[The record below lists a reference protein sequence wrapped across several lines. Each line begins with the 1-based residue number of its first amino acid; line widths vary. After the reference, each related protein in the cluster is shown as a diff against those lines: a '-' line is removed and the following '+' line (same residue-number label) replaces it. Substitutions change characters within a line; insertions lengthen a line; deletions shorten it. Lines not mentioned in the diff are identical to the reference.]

1 MVVKVDLVIENA
13 WVYRTFRQCFERMD
27 IAVAGGKIFDVSPV
41 SDFVGDSEHR
51 VEARRGEWEAES
63 VFDGTG
69 KFVIPGLVDIHM
81 HVESSMTYPEE
92 FSRAVVPF
100 GVTTVVADPH
110 EIANV
115 FGLEGILSFMEQET
129 ELDIFYGIPSSV
141 PATRTEMETSGAEFG
156 EKELRELLRDERVV
170 CLGEV
175 MNFKD
180 LVAEGDTKSKRF
192 LEVCGECGRKIR
204 IEGHC
209 PGLSGVDLAAF
220 IRAGVDADHT
230 EQTAESV
237 LEKTDMGMF
246 LELQEKSLKEEVVE
260 AVKRRKIYENVA
272 LVTDDTMPDR
282 LMEGHL
288 NRIVRLAVE
297 KGMPAEKAIYLATFT
312 PARRMHLDDR
322 GIIAPGKKAD
332 LVVLPD
338 LESFVPE
345 AVFKDGKRCED
356 TAEGA
361 EKEAAECLE
370 NEVGVE
376 KRPEKGVIKRF
387 PDHFYSSVKCRL
399 ALASD
404 FILPV
409 SDFWKEVRWKECG
422 EEALSGKPGGSEV
435 PKLSG
440 TAVVNVMQIQTFG
453 TRAKHVQR
461 EIPVQDGNLCWQ
473 EAGLCLAAVFERYG
487 KNGNVS
493 WGFVEHA
500 LEQKGAVATTWSHD
514 SHNLLVLGNSVED
527 MVLAQNEVVHM
538 QGGYVTAS
546 GGRVTAAAELPV
558 GGIISEKSLPELAAE
573 IRAVRGEIERMGY
586 VNNNVIMSISTLSL
600 LVSPVLKLSDQ
611 GMFDVKS
618 QRKIP
623 LVEAFQIQ
631 EEKVVEQ

>member
-1 MVVKVDLVIENA
+1 MKVDLVIENA

-27 IAVAGGKIFDVSPV
+27 IAVAGGKFFDVSPV
-41 SDFVGDSEHR
+41 SDFVGDSEQR
-51 VEARRGEWEAES
+51 VSARRGEWETES

-115 FGLEGILSFMEQET
+115 FGVEGILSFMEEET

-192 LEVCGECGRKIR
+192 LKVCGECGRKIR

-209 PGLSGVDLAAF
+209 PGLSGRDLAAF

-230 EQTAESV
+230 EQTAESI

-260 AVKRRKIYENVA
+260 VVKRKQLYENIA

-332 LVVLPD
+332 FVVLPD

-345 AVFKDGKRCED
+345 AVFKDGKRCVD
-356 TAEGA
+356 TSAEG
-361 EKEAAECLE
+361 
-370 NEVGVE
+370 VG
-376 KRPEKGVIKRF
+376 KRLKRRF

-409 SDFWKEVRWKECG
+409 ADFWKEECR
-422 EEALSGKPGGSEV
+422 EEALSGKPSGSEIQ
-435 PKLSG
+435 KLSG

-546 GGRVTAAAELPV
+546 GGRVTAAAKLPV
-558 GGIISEKSLPELAAE
+558 GGIISDKSLPELAAE

-600 LVSPVLKLSDQ
+600 LVSPELKLSDQ

>member
-27 IAVAGGKIFDVSPV
+27 IAVAGGKFFDVSPV
-41 SDFVGDSEHR
+41 SDFVGDSEQR
-51 VEARRGEWEAES
+51 VSARRGEWETES

-115 FGLEGILSFMEQET
+115 FGVEGILSFMEEET

-209 PGLSGVDLAAF
+209 PGLSGGDLAAF

-230 EQTAESV
+230 EQTAESI

-260 AVKRRKIYENVA
+260 VVKRKQLYENIA

-282 LMEGHL
+282 LIEGHL

-332 LVVLPD
+332 FVVLPD

-345 AVFKDGKRCED
+345 AVFKDGKRCVD
-356 TAEGA
+356 AAAEG
-361 EKEAAECLE
+361 LG
-370 NEVGVE
+370 NRL
-376 KRPEKGVIKRF
+376 KRRF

-409 SDFWKEVRWKECG
+409 ADFWKEECR
-422 EEALSGKPGGSEV
+422 EEALSGKPSGSEIQ
-435 PKLSG
+435 KLSG

-527 MVLAQNEVVHM
+527 MVLAQNEVVYM

-546 GGRVTAAAELPV
+546 GGRVTAAAKLPV
-558 GGIISEKSLPELAAE
+558 GGIISDKSLPELAAE

-600 LVSPVLKLSDQ
+600 LVSPELKLSDQ

>member
-1 MVVKVDLVIENA
+1 
-13 WVYRTFRQCFERMD
+13 
-27 IAVAGGKIFDVSPV
+27 
-41 SDFVGDSEHR
+41 
-51 VEARRGEWEAES
+51 
-63 VFDGTG
+63 
-69 KFVIPGLVDIHM
+69 M

-115 FGLEGILSFMEQET
+115 FGVEGILSFMEEET

-180 LVAEGDTKSKRF
+180 LVAEGDTKSKSF
-192 LEVCGECGRKIR
+192 LKVCGECGRKIR

-209 PGLSGVDLAAF
+209 PGLSGGDLAAF

-230 EQTAESV
+230 EQTAESI

-260 AVKRRKIYENVA
+260 VVKRKQLYENIA

-332 LVVLPD
+332 FVVLPD

-345 AVFKDGKRCED
+345 AVFKDGKRCVD
-356 TAEGA
+356 AAAEG
-361 EKEAAECLE
+361 
-370 NEVGVE
+370 VG
-376 KRPEKGVIKRF
+376 KRLKRRF

-409 SDFWKEVRWKECG
+409 ADFWKEECRNECR
-422 EEALSGKPGGSEV
+422 EEALSGKPSGSEIQ
-435 PKLSG
+435 KLSG

-546 GGRVTAAAELPV
+546 GGRVTAAAKLPV
-558 GGIISEKSLPELAAE
+558 GGIISDKSLPELAAE

-600 LVSPVLKLSDQ
+600 LVSPELKLSDQ

>member
-1 MVVKVDLVIENA
+1 MKVDLVIENA

-27 IAVAGGKIFDVSPV
+27 IAVAGGKFFDVSPV
-41 SDFVGDSEHR
+41 SDFVGDSEQR
-51 VEARRGEWEAES
+51 VSARRGEWEAES

-115 FGLEGILSFMEQET
+115 FGVEGILSFMEEET

-209 PGLSGVDLAAF
+209 PGLSGGDLAAF

-230 EQTAESV
+230 EQTAESI

-260 AVKRRKIYENVA
+260 VVKRKQLYENIA

-332 LVVLPD
+332 FVVLPD

-345 AVFKDGKRCED
+345 AVFKDGKRCVD
-356 TAEGA
+356 AAAEG
-361 EKEAAECLE
+361 
-370 NEVGVE
+370 VG
-376 KRPEKGVIKRF
+376 KRLKRRF

-409 SDFWKEVRWKECG
+409 ADFWKEECR
-422 EEALSGKPGGSEV
+422 EEALSGKPSGSEIQ
-435 PKLSG
+435 KLSG

-558 GGIISEKSLPELAAE
+558 GGIISDKSLPELAAE

-600 LVSPVLKLSDQ
+600 LVSPELKLSDQ
-611 GMFDVKS
+611 GLFDVKS

>member
-1 MVVKVDLVIENA
+1 MKVDLVIENA

-27 IAVAGGKIFDVSPV
+27 IAVAGGKFFDVSPV
-41 SDFVGDSEHR
+41 SDFVGDSEQR
-51 VEARRGEWEAES
+51 VSARRGEWETES

-110 EIANV
+110 ESANV
-115 FGLEGILSFMEQET
+115 FGVEGILSFMEEET

-209 PGLSGVDLAAF
+209 PGLSGGDLAAF

-230 EQTAESV
+230 EQTAESI

-260 AVKRRKIYENVA
+260 VVKRKQLYENIA

-332 LVVLPD
+332 FVVLPD

-345 AVFKDGKRCED
+345 AVFKDGKRCVD
-356 TAEGA
+356 TSAEG
-361 EKEAAECLE
+361 
-370 NEVGVE
+370 VG
-376 KRPEKGVIKRF
+376 KRLKRRF

-409 SDFWKEVRWKECG
+409 ADFWKEECR
-422 EEALSGKPGGSEV
+422 EEALSGKPSGSEIQ
-435 PKLSG
+435 KLSG

-546 GGRVTAAAELPV
+546 GGRVTAAAKLPV
-558 GGIISEKSLPELAAE
+558 GGIISDKSLPELAAE

-600 LVSPVLKLSDQ
+600 LVSPELKLSDQ
-611 GMFDVKS
+611 GLFDVKS

>member
-1 MVVKVDLVIENA
+1 M
-13 WVYRTFRQCFERMD
+13 
-27 IAVAGGKIFDVSPV
+27 
-41 SDFVGDSEHR
+41 
-51 VEARRGEWEAES
+51 
-63 VFDGTG
+63 
-69 KFVIPGLVDIHM
+69 
-81 HVESSMTYPEE
+81 EE
-92 FSRAVVPF
+92 
-100 GVTTVVADPH
+100 
-110 EIANV
+110 
-115 FGLEGILSFMEQET
+115 ET

-209 PGLSGVDLAAF
+209 PGLSGGDLAAF

-230 EQTAESV
+230 EQTAESI

-260 AVKRRKIYENVA
+260 VVKRKQLYENIA

-332 LVVLPD
+332 FVVLPD

-345 AVFKDGKRCED
+345 AVFKDGKRCVD
-356 TAEGA
+356 TSAEG
-361 EKEAAECLE
+361 
-370 NEVGVE
+370 VG
-376 KRPEKGVIKRF
+376 KRLKRRF

-409 SDFWKEVRWKECG
+409 ADFWKEECR
-422 EEALSGKPGGSEV
+422 EEALSGKPSGSEIQ
-435 PKLSG
+435 KLSG

-461 EIPVQDGNLCWQ
+461 EISVQDGNLCWQ

-546 GGRVTAAAELPV
+546 SGRVTAAAKLPV
-558 GGIISEKSLPELAAE
+558 GGIISDKSLPELAAE

-600 LVSPVLKLSDQ
+600 LVSPELKLSDQ
-611 GMFDVKS
+611 GLFDVKS

>member
-1 MVVKVDLVIENA
+1 MKVDLVIENA

-27 IAVAGGKIFDVSPV
+27 IAVTGGKFFDVSPV
-41 SDFVGDSEHR
+41 SDFVEGSEQR
-51 VEARRGEWEAES
+51 VGARRGEWEAES

-92 FSRAVVPF
+92 FSRTVVPF

-180 LVAEGDTKSKRF
+180 LVAEGDTKSKSF
-192 LEVCGECGRKIR
+192 LKVCGECGRKIR

-209 PGLSGVDLAAF
+209 PGLSGGDLAAF

-230 EQTAESV
+230 EQTAESI

-260 AVKRRKIYENVA
+260 VVKRKQLYENIA

-332 LVVLPD
+332 FVVLPD

-345 AVFKDGKRCED
+345 AVFKDGKRCVD
-356 TAEGA
+356 TSAEG
-361 EKEAAECLE
+361 
-370 NEVGVE
+370 VG
-376 KRPEKGVIKRF
+376 KRLKRRF

-409 SDFWKEVRWKECG
+409 ADFWKEECR
-422 EEALSGKPGGSEV
+422 EEALSGKPSGSEIQ
-435 PKLSG
+435 KLSG

-487 KNGNVS
+487 KNGDAS

-558 GGIISEKSLPELAAE
+558 GGIISDKSLPELAAE

-600 LVSPVLKLSDQ
+600 LVSPELKLSDQ

>member
-1 MVVKVDLVIENA
+1 MKVDLVIENA

-27 IAVAGGKIFDVSPV
+27 IAVAGGKFFDVSPV
-41 SDFVGDSEHR
+41 SDFVEDSEQR
-51 VEARRGEWEAES
+51 VGARRGEWETES

-110 EIANV
+110 ESANV
-115 FGLEGILSFMEQET
+115 FGVEGILSFMEEET

-209 PGLSGVDLAAF
+209 PGLSGGDLAAF

-230 EQTAESV
+230 EQTAESI

-260 AVKRRKIYENVA
+260 VVKRKQLYENIA

-332 LVVLPD
+332 FVVLPD

-345 AVFKDGKRCED
+345 AVFKDGKRCVD
-356 TAEGA
+356 TSAEG
-361 EKEAAECLE
+361 
-370 NEVGVE
+370 VG
-376 KRPEKGVIKRF
+376 KRLKRRF

-409 SDFWKEVRWKECG
+409 ADFWKEECR
-422 EEALSGKPGGSEV
+422 EEALSGKPSGSEIQ
-435 PKLSG
+435 KLSG

-461 EIPVQDGNLCWQ
+461 EISVQDGNLCWQ

-546 GGRVTAAAELPV
+546 GGRVTAAAKLPV
-558 GGIISEKSLPELAAE
+558 GGIISDKSLPELAAE

-600 LVSPVLKLSDQ
+600 LVSPELKLSDQ
-611 GMFDVKS
+611 GLFDVKS

>member
-1 MVVKVDLVIENA
+1 MKVDLVIENA

-27 IAVAGGKIFDVSPV
+27 IAVAGGKFFDVSPV
-41 SDFVGDSEHR
+41 SDFVGDSEQR
-51 VEARRGEWEAES
+51 VSARRGEWETES

-115 FGLEGILSFMEQET
+115 FGVEGILSFMEEET

-180 LVAEGDTKSKRF
+180 LVAEGDTKSKSF
-192 LEVCGECGRKIR
+192 LKVCGECGRKVR

-209 PGLSGVDLAAF
+209 PGLSGGDLAAF

-260 AVKRRKIYENVA
+260 VVKRKQLYENIA

-297 KGMPAEKAIYLATFT
+297 KGMSAEKAIYLATFT

-332 LVVLPD
+332 FVVLPD

-345 AVFKDGKRCED
+345 AVFKDGKRCVD
-356 TAEGA
+356 AAAEG
-361 EKEAAECLE
+361 
-370 NEVGVE
+370 VG
-376 KRPEKGVIKRF
+376 KRLKRRF

-409 SDFWKEVRWKECG
+409 ADFWKEECRNECR
-422 EEALSGKPGGSEV
+422 EEALSGKPSGSEIQ
-435 PKLSG
+435 KLSG

-461 EIPVQDGNLCWQ
+461 EISVQDGNLCWQ

-546 GGRVTAAAELPV
+546 GGRVTAAAKLPV
-558 GGIISEKSLPELAAE
+558 GGIISDKSLPELAAE

-600 LVSPVLKLSDQ
+600 LVSPELKLSDQ

>member
-1 MVVKVDLVIENA
+1 MKVDLVIENA

-27 IAVAGGKIFDVSPV
+27 IAVAGGKFFDVSPV
-41 SDFVGDSEHR
+41 SDFVGDSEQR
-51 VEARRGEWEAES
+51 VSARRGEWETES

-115 FGLEGILSFMEQET
+115 FGVEGILSFMEEET

-180 LVAEGDTKSKRF
+180 LVAEGDTKSKSF
-192 LEVCGECGRKIR
+192 LKVCGECGRKIR

-209 PGLSGVDLAAF
+209 PGLSGGDLAAF

-230 EQTAESV
+230 EQTAESI

-260 AVKRRKIYENVA
+260 VVKRKQLYENIA

-332 LVVLPD
+332 FVVLPD

-345 AVFKDGKRCED
+345 AVFKDGKRCVD
-356 TAEGA
+356 TSAEG
-361 EKEAAECLE
+361 
-370 NEVGVE
+370 VG
-376 KRPEKGVIKRF
+376 KRLKRRF

-409 SDFWKEVRWKECG
+409 ADFWKEECR
-422 EEALSGKPGGSEV
+422 EEALSGKPSGSEIQ
-435 PKLSG
+435 KLSG

-500 LEQKGAVATTWSHD
+500 LEKKGAVATTWSHD

-546 GGRVTAAAELPV
+546 GGRVTAAAKLPV
-558 GGIISEKSLPELAAE
+558 GGIISDKSLPELAAE

-600 LVSPVLKLSDQ
+600 LVSPELKLSDQ
-611 GMFDVKS
+611 GLFDVKS

>member
-1 MVVKVDLVIENA
+1 MKVDLVIENA

-27 IAVAGGKIFDVSPV
+27 IAVAGGKFFDVSPV
-41 SDFVGDSEHR
+41 SDFVGDSEQR
-51 VEARRGEWEAES
+51 VSARRGEWETES

-115 FGLEGILSFMEQET
+115 FGVEGILSFMEEET

-180 LVAEGDTKSKRF
+180 LVAEGDTKSKSF
-192 LEVCGECGRKIR
+192 LKVCGECGRKIR

-209 PGLSGVDLAAF
+209 PGLSGGDLAAF

-230 EQTAESV
+230 EQTEESI

-260 AVKRRKIYENVA
+260 VVKRKQLYENIA

-332 LVVLPD
+332 FVVLPD

-345 AVFKDGKRCED
+345 AVFKDGKRCVD
-356 TAEGA
+356 AVAEG
-361 EKEAAECLE
+361 
-370 NEVGVE
+370 VG
-376 KRPEKGVIKRF
+376 KRLKRRF

-409 SDFWKEVRWKECG
+409 ADFWKEECR
-422 EEALSGKPGGSEV
+422 EEALSGKPSGSEIQ
-435 PKLSG
+435 KLSG

-500 LEQKGAVATTWSHD
+500 LEKKGAVATTWSHD

-546 GGRVTAAAELPV
+546 GGRVTAAAKLPV
-558 GGIISEKSLPELAAE
+558 GGIISDKSLPELAAE

-600 LVSPVLKLSDQ
+600 LVSPELKLSDQ
-611 GMFDVKS
+611 GLFDVKS

>member
-1 MVVKVDLVIENA
+1 MKIQPRDKRALLRAALGEIKSDLAIKNVQLVNVITGEIYPASVYVYDGFISHVEYKEPGREEQFAKEVVDG
-13 WVYRTFRQCFERMD
+13 Q
-27 IAVAGGKIFDVSPV
+27 GKYL
-41 SDFVGDSEHR
+41 
-51 VEARRGEWEAES
+51 
-63 VFDGTG
+63 
-69 KFVIPGLVDIHM
+69 IPGLIDAHEHI
-81 HVESSMTYPEE
+81 ESSMMTPRN
-92 FSRAVVPF
+92 FAKAVIPK
-100 GVTTVVADPH
+100 GTTTVITDPH

-115 FGLEGILSFMEQET
+115 FGVEGILSFMEEET

-209 PGLSGVDLAAF
+209 PGLSGGDLAAF

-230 EQTAESV
+230 EQTAESI

-260 AVKRRKIYENVA
+260 VVKRKQLYENIA

-332 LVVLPD
+332 FVVLPD

-345 AVFKDGKRCED
+345 AVFKDGKRCVD
-356 TAEGA
+356 AAAEG
-361 EKEAAECLE
+361 
-370 NEVGVE
+370 VG
-376 KRPEKGVIKRF
+376 KRLKRRF

-409 SDFWKEVRWKECG
+409 ADFWKEECRNECR
-422 EEALSGKPGGSEV
+422 EEALSGKPSGSEV
-435 PKLSG
+435 QKLSG

-546 GGRVTAAAELPV
+546 GGRVTAAAELPG
-558 GGIISEKSLPELAAE
+558 GGIISDKSLPELAAE

-600 LVSPVLKLSDQ
+600 LVSPELKLSDQ
-611 GMFDVKS
+611 GLFDVKS

>member
-27 IAVAGGKIFDVSPV
+27 IAVAGGKFFDVSPV
-41 SDFVGDSEHR
+41 SDFVGDSEQW
-51 VEARRGEWEAES
+51 VSARRGEWETES

-115 FGLEGILSFMEQET
+115 FGVEGILSFMEEET

-209 PGLSGVDLAAF
+209 PGLSGGDLATF
-220 IRAGVDADHT
+220 VRAGVDADHT
-230 EQTAESV
+230 EQTAESI

-260 AVKRRKIYENVA
+260 VVKRKQLYENIA
-272 LVTDDTMPDR
+272 LVSDDTMPDR

-332 LVVLPD
+332 FVVLPD

-345 AVFKDGKRCED
+345 AVFKDGKRCVD
-356 TAEGA
+356 TSAEG
-361 EKEAAECLE
+361 
-370 NEVGVE
+370 VG
-376 KRPEKGVIKRF
+376 KRLKRRF

-409 SDFWKEVRWKECG
+409 ADFWKEECR
-422 EEALSGKPGGSEV
+422 EEALSGKPSGSEIQ
-435 PKLSG
+435 KLSG

-461 EIPVQDGNLCWQ
+461 EISVQDGNLCWQ

-546 GGRVTAAAELPV
+546 GGRVTAAAKLPV
-558 GGIISEKSLPELAAE
+558 GGIISDKSLPELAAE

-600 LVSPVLKLSDQ
+600 LVSPELKLSDQ

>member
-1 MVVKVDLVIENA
+1 MKVDLVIENA

-27 IAVAGGKIFDVSPV
+27 IAVAGGKFFDVSPV
-41 SDFVGDSEHR
+41 SDFVGDSEQR
-51 VEARRGEWEAES
+51 VSARRGEWETES

-110 EIANV
+110 ESANV
-115 FGLEGILSFMEQET
+115 FGVEGILSFMEEET

-209 PGLSGVDLAAF
+209 PGLSGGDLAAF

-230 EQTAESV
+230 EQTAESI

-260 AVKRRKIYENVA
+260 VVKRKQLYENIA

-288 NRIVRLAVE
+288 NRIVRLAVA

-332 LVVLPD
+332 FVVLPD

-345 AVFKDGKRCED
+345 AVFKDGKRCVD
-356 TAEGA
+356 TSAEG
-361 EKEAAECLE
+361 
-370 NEVGVE
+370 VG
-376 KRPEKGVIKRF
+376 KRLKRRF

-409 SDFWKEVRWKECG
+409 ADFWKEECR
-422 EEALSGKPGGSEV
+422 EEALSGKPSGSEIQ
-435 PKLSG
+435 KLSG

-461 EIPVQDGNLCWQ
+461 EISVQDGNLCWQ

-546 GGRVTAAAELPV
+546 GGRVTAAAKLPV
-558 GGIISEKSLPELAAE
+558 GGIISDKSLPELAAE

-600 LVSPVLKLSDQ
+600 LVSPELKLSDQ
-611 GMFDVKS
+611 GLFDVKS

>member
-27 IAVAGGKIFDVSPV
+27 IAVTGGKFFDVSPV
-41 SDFVGDSEHR
+41 SDFVEGSEQR
-51 VEARRGEWEAES
+51 VGARRGEWEAES

-92 FSRAVVPF
+92 FSRTVVPF

-192 LEVCGECGRKIR
+192 LEVCGECGRKVR

-209 PGLSGVDLAAF
+209 PGLSGGDLAAF

-230 EQTAESV
+230 EQTAESI
-237 LEKTDMGMF
+237 LEKSDMGMF

-260 AVKRRKIYENVA
+260 VVKRKQLYENIA

-332 LVVLPD
+332 FVVLPD

-345 AVFKDGKRCED
+345 AVFKDGKRCVD
-356 TAEGA
+356 TSAEG
-361 EKEAAECLE
+361 
-370 NEVGVE
+370 VG
-376 KRPEKGVIKRF
+376 KRLKRRF

-409 SDFWKEVRWKECG
+409 ADFWKEECR
-422 EEALSGKPGGSEV
+422 EEALSGKPSGSEIQ
-435 PKLSG
+435 KLSG

-487 KNGNVS
+487 KNGDAS

-558 GGIISEKSLPELAAE
+558 GGIISDKSLPELAAE

-600 LVSPVLKLSDQ
+600 LVSPELKLSDQ

-631 EEKVVEQ
+631 EEKVVDQ